1 MNTIIPTLQ
10 AAPQGAGGFDAT
22 FLIIIVAIF
31 AIMYFFMI
39 RPQQKK
45 QKEIQ
50 KFRNSLE
57 PGMEVV
63 TYGGIHGTVKEI
75 DDAKNV
81 VTLEV
86 ARDVKIKVEKTH
98 IFANAAATQQT
109 R

>member
-1 MNTIIPTLQ
+1 MNLLLSTLG
-10 AAPQGAGGFDAT
+10 AAPQTGGFDAT
-22 FLIIIVAIF
+22 FLIMIVAIF

-63 TYGGIHGTVKEI
+63 TYGGLHGTIKEI
-75 DDAKNV
+75 DDAKNIV
-81 VTLEV
+81 VLEI
-86 ARDVKIKVEKTH
+86 ARDVKVKVEKTH
-98 IFANAAATQQT
+98 LFANAAATQQV

>member
-1 MNTIIPTLQ
+1 MNLLLSTL
-10 AAPQGAGGFDAT
+10 AATPQTGGFDAT
-22 FLIIIVAIF
+22 FLIMIVAIF

-63 TYGGIHGTVKEI
+63 TYGGLHGTIKEI
-75 DDAKNV
+75 DDAKNIV
-81 VTLEV
+81 ILEI
-86 ARDVKIKVEKTH
+86 ARDVKVKVEKTH
-98 IFANAAATQQT
+98 LFANAAATQQV

>member
-1 MNTIIPTLQ
+1 MNLLLSTLA
-10 AAPQGAGGFDAT
+10 AAPQTGGFDAA
-22 FLIIIVAIF
+22 FLIMIVAIF

-63 TYGGIHGTVKEI
+63 TYGGLHGTIKEI
-75 DDAKNV
+75 DDAKNIV
-81 VTLEV
+81 ILEI
-86 ARDVKIKVEKTH
+86 ARDVKVKVEKTH
-98 IFANAAATQQT
+98 LFANAAATQQV

>member
-1 MNTIIPTLQ
+1 MTNYVLAAQ
-10 AAPQGAGGFDAT
+10 AAAGSGMSM
-22 FLIIIVAIF
+22 LLMMVAIF

-39 RPQQKK
+39 RPQQKR

-63 TYGGIHGTVKEI
+63 TAGGVHGTIKQV
-75 DDAKNV
+75 DDAKGT

-86 ARDVKIKVEKTH
+86 ASGVKIEVEKTH
-98 IFANAAATQQT
+98 IFANAAATQQA

>member
-1 MNTIIPTLQ
+1 MNLLLSTLA
-10 AAPQGAGGFDAT
+10 AAPQTGGFDAA
-22 FLIIIVAIF
+22 FLIMIVAIF

-63 TYGGIHGTVKEI
+63 TYGGLHGTIKEI
-75 DDAKNV
+75 DDAKNIV
-81 VTLEV
+81 VLEI
-86 ARDVKIKVEKTH
+86 ARDVKVKVEKTH
-98 IFANAAATQQT
+98 LFANAAATQQV

>member
-1 MNTIIPTLQ
+1 MNLLLSTL
-10 AAPQGAGGFDAT
+10 AATPQTGGFDAT
-22 FLIIIVAIF
+22 FLIMIVAIF

-50 KFRNSLE
+50 KFRNSIE

-63 TYGGIHGTVKEI
+63 TYGGLHGTIKEI
-75 DDAKNV
+75 DDAKNIV
-81 VTLEV
+81 VLEI
-86 ARDVKIKVEKTH
+86 ARDVKVKVEKTH
-98 IFANAAATQQT
+98 LFANAAATQQV

>member
-1 MNTIIPTLQ
+1 M
-10 AAPQGAGGFDAT
+10 
-22 FLIIIVAIF
+22 IVAIF

-63 TYGGIHGTVKEI
+63 TYGGIHGTIKEI
-75 DDAKNV
+75 DDAKNIV
-81 VTLEV
+81 VLEI
-86 ARDVKIKVEKTH
+86 ARDVKIKVEKSH

>member
-1 MNTIIPTLQ
+1 MTSLIAVL
-10 AAPQGAGGFDAT
+10 AAQPRGGFDMT
-22 FLIIIVAIF
+22 FLIMIIAIF

-39 RPQQKK
+39 RPQQKR

-63 TYGGIHGTVKEI
+63 TAGGVHGTIKQV
-75 DDAKNV
+75 DDAKGT

-86 ARDVKIKVEKTH
+86 ASGVKIEVEKTH
-98 IFANAAATQQT
+98 IFANAAATQQA

>member
-1 MNTIIPTLQ
+1 MNLLLSTLA
-10 AAPQGAGGFDAT
+10 AAPQTGGFDAT
-22 FLIIIVAIF
+22 FLIMIVAIF

-63 TYGGIHGTVKEI
+63 TYGGLHGTIKEI
-75 DDAKNV
+75 DDAKNIV
-81 VTLEV
+81 VLEI
-86 ARDVKIKVEKTH
+86 ARDVKVKVEKTH
-98 IFANAAATQQT
+98 LFAKAAATQQV

>member
-1 MNTIIPTLQ
+1 MNPFVSIL
-10 AAPQGAGGFDAT
+10 AATPQAGGFDMT
-22 FLIIIVAIF
+22 FLIMIVAIF

-63 TYGGIHGTVKEI
+63 TYGGLHGTIKEI
-75 DDAKNV
+75 DDAKNLV
-81 VTLEV
+81 VLEIS
-86 ARDVKIKVEKTH
+86 RDVKVKVEKTH
-98 IFANAAATQQT
+98 IFANAAATQQV

>member
-1 MNTIIPTLQ
+1 MNPFVSIL
-10 AAPQGAGGFDAT
+10 AATPQVGGFDAT
-22 FLIIIVAIF
+22 FLIMIVAIF

-63 TYGGIHGTVKEI
+63 TYGGVHGTIKEI
-75 DDAKNV
+75 DDTKNLV
-81 VTLEV
+81 VLEI
-86 ARDVKIKVEKTH
+86 ARDVKVKVEKTH
-98 IFANAAATQQT
+98 IFANAAATQQV

>member
-1 MNTIIPTLQ
+1 MTTLFSFL
-10 AAPQGAGGFDAT
+10 AAAQQGGFDMT
-22 FLIIIVAIF
+22 FLIMIVAIF
-31 AIMYFFMI
+31 AIMYLFMI

-57 PGMEVV
+57 AGMEVV
-63 TYGGIHGTVKEI
+63 TYGGVHGTIEAI
-75 DDAKNV
+75 DDATNT

-86 ARDVKIKVEKTH
+86 ARGVKIKVEKTH
-98 IFANAAATQQT
+98 IFANAAATQQ